1 MTDELIQYAIG
12 LARPAF
18 CEVQL
23 QRFLRICEE
32 RNTITRQDV
41 EQIYRE
47 MRQGAREGQRDNR
60 RPKIVR

>member
-1 MTDELIQYAIG
+1 MTEELQQFALG

-23 QRFLRICEE
+23 QRFLRICQD
-32 RNTITRQDV
+32 RNADTREAVQ
-41 EQIYRE
+41 EIYRE
-47 MRQGAREGQRDNR
+47 MRQSREGPRDNR